1 MLARIFAVIFPL
13 FAIALVGYLYGRR
26 HRIDMTVANRLN
38 TDVFLPALIFGAL
51 ASKTFEITAY
61 SGLALGAALVVLGSG
76 VVGWLAT
83 RPLKIEWRT
92 LVPPMMFSNAGNLGI
107 PLVVLAFGEQA
118 LAGAIVLFLVETILH
133 TSLGNWWLSRR
144 LRVLEFVRIPVIVAT
159 LAGLT
164 VSLGG
169 VALPDY
175 LITAIRMLGEISI
188 PLMLFALGVRLTDA
202 SWRYW
207 QLGVIGALLGPAGG
221 LLIAALAM
229 PWLGLS
235 LEQERWLWV
244 FAALPPAVLNFI
256 FAEQYRQEPDKVAA
270 IVMIGNVGT
279 LVVMPVVLA
288 LVLA

>member
-1 MLARIFAVIFPL
+1 MIARIFAVIFPL

-107 PLVVLAFGEQA
+107 PLIVLAFGEQA

-159 LAGLT
+159 LAGLA
-164 VSLGG
+164 VSVWG
-169 VALPDY
+169 VVLPDY
-175 LITAIRMLGEISI
+175 LLTAIRMLGEISI

-229 PWLGLS
+229 PWLGLG
-235 LEQERWLWV
+235 LEQQRWLWV

-279 LVVMPVVLA
+279 LAVMPVVLA
-288 LVLA
+288 LVLV

>member
-1 MLARIFAVIFPL
+1 
-13 FAIALVGYLYGRR
+13 
-26 HRIDMTVANRLN
+26 
-38 TDVFLPALIFGAL
+38 
-51 ASKTFEITAY
+51 
-61 SGLALGAALVVLGSG
+61 
-76 VVGWLAT
+76 
-83 RPLKIEWRT
+83 
-92 LVPPMMFSNAGNLGI
+92 MMFSNAGNLGI

-118 LAGAIVLFLVETILH
+118 LAGAIVLFLVETVLH
-133 TSLGNWWLSRR
+133 TSLGNWWLSRQLR
-144 LRVLEFVRIPVIVAT
+144 LLEFVRIPVILAT
-159 LAGLT
+159 LAGLA
-164 VSLGG
+164 VSVWGIT
-169 VALPDY
+169 LPDY
-175 LITAIRMLGEISI
+175 LLTAIRMLGEISI

-207 QLGVIGALLGPAGG
+207 RLGVIGALLGPAGG

-229 PWLGLS
+229 PWLGLG

-288 LVLA
+288 LVLV

>member
-229 PWLGLS
+229 PWLGLG

-288 LVLA
+288 LVLV